1 MSKSEW
7 KSGWASLTPLGKVL
21 YAAIWVTAFGLALWG
36 FGVI

>member
-1 MSKSEW
+1 MSNNAW

-21 YAAIWVTAFGLALWG
+21 YVMIWVTAFGLALWG